1 MIQTGQIK
9 IFTDLFI
16 FNYKNLEKIII
27 RNTNILYII
36 NTQYANFDLINLFS
50 KRLQWI
56 LIGIEKLRF
65 NFIISSN

>member
-50 KRLQWI
+50 KRLQ
-56 LIGIEKLRF
+56 
-65 NFIISSN
+65 